1 MTKVVGIVAVLMLL
15 SGCGEQLVS
24 EARKF
29 ADQVKEE
36 ATKTAVKKIED
47 LRIVA
52 LEELGKMRGEIP
64 QAKVEEKP
72 VKKPAETVPAP
83 QKTVDAKATPKAD
96 W

>member
-1 MTKVVGIVAVLMLL
+1 MTKLVGIVVVLMLL

-24 EARKF
+24 EAKKF

-47 LRIVA
+47 LRIGT
-52 LEELGKMRGEIP
+52 LQELRQMRGEVP
-64 QAKVEEKP
+64 PAKVEERP
-72 VKKPAETVPAP
+72 GKKPAEPLPVP
-83 QKTVDAKATPKAD
+83 QKTVDIKVTAKAD

>member
-1 MTKVVGIVAVLMLL
+1 MTKVVGIVAVLLLL
-15 SGCGEQLVS
+15 SGCGEQLAS
-24 EARKF
+24 EAKKF

-47 LRIVA
+47 LRIGT
-52 LEELGKMRGEIP
+52 LQELRQMRGEVP

-72 VKKPAETVPAP
+72 VKKPAETVQAP
-83 QKTVDAKATPKAD
+83 QKTVDIKVTPKTD

>member
-1 MTKVVGIVAVLMLL
+1 MTKLVGIVVVLMLL

-24 EARKF
+24 EAKKF

-47 LRIVA
+47 LRIGT
-52 LEELGKMRGEIP
+52 LQELRQMRGEAP
-64 QAKVEEKP
+64 QAKVEA
-72 VKKPAETVPAP
+72 KPAQQPTEPLQISP
-83 QKTVDAKATPKAD
+83 KTVDVRVIPKSD

>member
-1 MTKVVGIVAVLMLL
+1 MTKLVGIVAVLMLL
-15 SGCGEQLVS
+15 SGCGEQLAS
-24 EARKF
+24 EAKRF

-47 LRIVA
+47 LRIGT
-52 LEELGKMRGEIP
+52 LQELRQMRGEAP

-72 VKKPAETVPAP
+72 VKKPAEPLPVP
-83 QKTVDAKATPKAD
+83 QKNADAKETAKAD

>member
-15 SGCGEQLVS
+15 AGCGEQLAS
-24 EARKF
+24 EAKRF

-47 LRIVA
+47 LRIGT
-52 LEELGKMRGEIP
+52 LQELRQMRGEAP
-64 QAKVEEKP
+64 QTKVEEKP
-72 VKKPAETVPAP
+72 VKKPAEPMQIP
-83 QKTVDAKATPKAD
+83 QKTVDVKATPKAD